1 MSLHRLGPEPLITRT
16 HIPDMA
22 PEIVDPSSV
31 FNPGAVR
38 VGQTDVLL
46 LRVQTRGRRT
56 FTVPAVVDDT
66 QQVTVGPRPTQFDWQ
81 GLEPAGPIFHIY
93 DARITRIDS
102 QIYVVTA
109 VDLEG
114 GCRLA
119 IWRAAGTP
127 ESKWA
132 GLDQLVFCGWSAHRD
147 TRNGVLFPE
156 KINGRFALLERPN
169 LVAAP
174 GAPATGRSIVLSMS
188 DDLVSWEDQGPVME
202 GHFHY
207 WDELVGSGP
216 PPLKTRHGWLH
227 LYHGVATHFQ
237 AANIYQVGAVLL
249 DLDDPRRVIARTRD
263 NLLEPRL
270 PWELTGQV
278 PNVVF
283 PGGLTVDSVDAQ
295 GFAPDTA
302 AVRVY
307 YGAADTVVGLAT
319 ATVAD
324 LISACKES

>member
-1 MSLHRLGPEPLITRT
+1 MSLRRAGLEPLITRE
-16 HIPDMA
+16 HLADLA

-38 VGQTDVLL
+38 AGQTDILL

-56 FTVPAVVDDT
+56 FTVPAVVNEA
-66 QQVTVGPRPTQFDWQ
+66 QKVTVAPRPTHFDWQ
-81 GLEPAGPIFHIY
+81 GQEPAGPIFHIY
-93 DARITRIDS
+93 DARITRIDG
-102 QIYVVTA
+102 QLFVVTA

-119 IWRAAGTP
+119 IWRATGVP
-127 ESKWA
+127 DHPFA
-132 GLDQLVFCGWSAHRD
+132 GLDQLLFCGWSAHPD

-156 KINGRFALLERPN
+156 KIHGRYAMLERPN
-169 LVAAP
+169 LVAIP
-174 GAPATGRSIVLSMS
+174 GAPPTGSAIVLSMS

-307 YGAADTVVGLAT
+307 YGAADTAVGLAT
-319 ATVAD
+319 ATLAD